1 MSTSPDYLDYLRELF
16 APLGSIRTRR
26 MFGGAGVYCDEVFF
40 ALVIDDILFLKTDE
54 QNRADFERE
63 GLEPFCYES
72 EGRRITLSYYRAPDE
87 ALDSTALM
95 QPWAHSA
102 MGAAL
107 RAKQAKTPGR
117 KRKKACP

>member
-1 MSTSPDYLDYLRELF
+1 MWISDFAIRRPIVTIVVMLTLVLF
-16 APLGSIRTRR
+16 
-26 MFGGAGVYCDEVFF
+26 GAVS
-40 ALVIDDILFLKTDE
+40 LLFLKTDE

-87 ALDSTALM
+87 ALDSAALM